1 MQSRL
6 NYLAIC
12 LPVLFAGMLFLSACE
27 NDLNKVKEITA
38 ADATQPIQRTTGV
51 TMIYSDS
58 AKVKAKVT
66 TPLLIDY
73 QTKTPYKIMPKGVKV
88 IFYNANLKEE
98 GNIIADTGY
107 YYDTKN
113 IIKFH
118 KNVVATNPEGT
129 VYKSEELIWDQAKKQ
144 IYSTK
149 QVVMTK
155 VGGDVM
161 TGTSFVSD
169 QNLKNPVFQNST
181 AIIHVNGDLTQ

>member
-1 MQSRL
+1 MMQSRL

-98 GNIIADTGY
+98 GNI
-107 YYDTKN
+107 
-113 IIKFH
+113 
-118 KNVVATNPEGT
+118 
-129 VYKSEELIWDQAKKQ
+129 
-144 IYSTK
+144 
-149 QVVMTK
+149 
-155 VGGDVM
+155 
-161 TGTSFVSD
+161 
-169 QNLKNPVFQNST
+169 
-181 AIIHVNGDLTQ
+181 